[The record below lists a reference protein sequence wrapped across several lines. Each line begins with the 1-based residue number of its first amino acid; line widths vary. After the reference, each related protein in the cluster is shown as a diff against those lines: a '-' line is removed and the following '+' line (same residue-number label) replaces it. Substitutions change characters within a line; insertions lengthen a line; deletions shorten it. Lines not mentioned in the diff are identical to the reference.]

1 MKAQQLISAGFAI
14 TAFAAASIPALG
26 FTLLGGYVETPAAVA
41 QAVSDMPPLFG
52 DESVHAVTV
61 ALKLPEPL
69 EREQTLSP

>member
-1 MKAQQLISAGFAI
+1 
-14 TAFAAASIPALG
+14 
-26 FTLLGGYVETPAAVA
+26 
-41 QAVSDMPPLFG
+41 MPPLFG